1 VTTAIGTCA
10 YCARQWKLDDQRRLV
25 THYLTIP
32 VSAKAIRAVGSGR
45 VRRRCSGSGRP
56 PREVTR

>member
-1 VTTAIGTCA
+1 MTYGHCD
-10 YCARQWKLDDQRRLV
+10 YCAATKRLDQHGRV
-25 THYLTIP
+25 ITHYLTIP

-56 PREVTR
+56 PREATT